1 MPLSKPS
8 GIPMEIQLLRKTE
21 VNKTFNRG
29 LLAAGSLALTGA
41 ANAAAVD
48 VGAVVTDIGAQAVP
62 IGLIGS
68 AVLLI
73 YVGVKAYQWVRK
85 ALS

>member
-1 MPLSKPS
+1 
-8 GIPMEIQLLRKTE
+8 MEIQLLRKTE
-21 VNKTFNRG
+21 MNKTFNRGLLARG

-48 VGAVVTDIGAQAVP
+48 VAAVVTDIGAQAVP
-62 IGLIGS
+62 IGLIGA

-73 YVGVKAYQWVRK
+73 FVGVKAFQWVRK

>member
-1 MPLSKPS
+1 MTQAIK
-8 GIPMEIQLLRKTE
+8 
-21 VNKTFNRG
+21 RG
-29 LLAAGSLALTGA
+29 LVAAGVLTVVGS

-48 VGAVVTDIGAQAVP
+48 VASVVTDIAAQAVP
-62 IGLIGS
+62 VGLIGA

-73 YVGVKAYQWVRK
+73 FVGVKAFKWVRM